1 MIPRRLAVL
10 CLTVAL
16 AGCDDPEISNVL
28 RRVILM
34 SAGPPVL
41 TADTVMLVEI
51 HGVPWAGATPEQIAG
66 TIKMP
71 EGPART
77 ARFVAVA
84 PGESLIGGAE
94 RLVLQF
100 NPPGEL
106 DSAAICHAT
115 GPLDTRTPRG
125 SGFTLHAVYCRETEW
140 LIQARMETGA
150 AANDW
155 LAYHLAME
163 RLLGRLFEAK

>member
-1 MIPRRLAVL
+1 MIPRCLFAL
-10 CLTVAL
+10 CLSVAL
-16 AGCDDPEISNVL
+16 SGCDDPAISKVV
-28 RRVILM
+28 RHVIVM
-34 SAGPPVL
+34 SDGPPVL

-51 HGVPWAGATPEQIAG
+51 HGAPWSGATSDEIAR

-77 ARFVAVA
+77 ARFVPVA

-106 DSAAICHAT
+106 DSAAICQAK
-115 GPLDTRTPRG
+115 GPLATLSPDG
-125 SGFTLHAVYCRETEW
+125 DGFTLHAVYCRETQW
-140 LIQARMETGA
+140 LVQARMESGA
-150 AANDW
+150 AQNDW

-163 RLLGRLFEAK
+163 ELLGKMFQVE